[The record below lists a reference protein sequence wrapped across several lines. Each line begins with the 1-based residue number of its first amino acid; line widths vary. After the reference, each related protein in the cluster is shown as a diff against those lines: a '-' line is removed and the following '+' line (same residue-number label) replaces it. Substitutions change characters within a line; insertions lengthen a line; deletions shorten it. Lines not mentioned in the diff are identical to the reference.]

1 MLENTPTIL
10 SGIMASLVAAITA
23 YPAKRRSI
31 EEHRKWHGR
40 QSRHAGEIR
49 LSRMKRE
56 DWGNV
61 AYGGDV
67 DPPRNQEGGS
77 GNPPHLIE
85 KHACHGALPFCRD
98 PENNRQNIGYWQQ
111 ANLPIYLPISQY
123 QANSPKNQW
132 LGQ

>member
-1 MLENTPTIL
+1 MIENTPAIL
-10 SGIMASLVAAITA
+10 SGIMTSLAAAITA

-31 EEHRKWHGR
+31 EGHGKCHGR

-67 DPPRNQEGGS
+67 NPPRNQEGGS
-77 GNPPHLIE
+77 GNPPDLIQ
-85 KHACHGALPFCRD
+85 KHACHGALPFSRD
-98 PENNRQNIGYWQQ
+98 RPNNTQNIGYCQ
-111 ANLPIYLPISQY
+111 
-123 QANSPKNQW
+123 
-132 LGQ
+132 